1 MRRLFAI
8 LLLCLSSAS
17 AAKAIEPERRDAV
30 IVTGRV
36 WDGFTFKDMFLPSQ
50 AGTLH
55 LLAGQDSAI
64 SFVETQEYYWP
75 LSRQV
80 YVDLEKKRREV
91 SGVLKITR
99 DGKTIAEVEPSAY
112 VILYPDGALNGNGQL
127 LWGADAIQ
135 AYSAY
140 QEEERT
146 FARRYVEAEAQQRV
160 YEHKLLEAGAARL
173 RGAPVE
179 VIAPPDPLPKPSLR
193 LVTPPAAAYR
203 VALGAGEYKMAL
215 FIDGVLVPGTA
226 RRLAL
231 GDMAGR
237 RVTVADVVPE
247 ERWTR
252 PIATNG
258 ADMRIFARPGATFYL
273 TLSEA
278 DRFDET
284 EYMPVVSPQQD
295 AVAGRS
301 VSVRRMVSPIDGLA
315 VDFGQNGGAQSLS
328 LARLK
333 VVQTEGSGFGY
344 QVRPAKEDE
353 REDLTAFAVSVPAG
367 AGASRGEIRS
377 DGLGVAA
384 FRRQVV
390 VVQSRS
396 DSLALGLALLPLLGW
411 LGPTII
417 RRTAARADTDS

>member
-1 MRRLFAI
+1 MRRFLAI
-8 LLLCLSSAS
+8 LLLCLSAAS

-55 LLAGQDSAI
+55 LLAGQDNAI

-91 SGVLKITR
+91 GGILTITR
-99 DGKTIAEVEPSAY
+99 DGKTFAKVEPLPYA
-112 VILYPDGALNGNGQL
+112 ILYPQGALNGNGQL
-127 LWGADAIQ
+127 LWGADAIR
-135 AYSAY
+135 AYKAY
-140 QEEERT
+140 QEDERT
-146 FARRYVEAEAQQRV
+146 FARRYVEAETQQRA
-160 YEHKLLEAGAARL
+160 YERRLLEAGAARL
-173 RGAPVE
+173 RGRPVE
-179 VIAPPDPLPKPSLR
+179 VIAPPDPLPRPSLK
-193 LVTPPAAAYR
+193 LVTAPTAAYR
-203 VALGAGEYKMAL
+203 FALAAGAYEMAL
-215 FIDGVLVPGTA
+215 SVDGALVPGTA
-226 RRLAL
+226 RRLAV

-252 PIATNG
+252 SIATNG
-258 ADMRIFARPGATFYL
+258 ADMRIFARPGSTFYL

-284 EYMPVVSPQQD
+284 EYLPVVSPQQE
-295 AVAGRS
+295 AVSGRNVWIRRAAS
-301 VSVRRMVSPIDGLA
+301 LIDRVAVRFTETQDLP
-315 VDFGQNGGAQSLS
+315 

-344 QVRPAKEDE
+344 QVRAAKEGE
-353 REDLTAFAVSVPAG
+353 KEDLMAFAVSVPAN
-367 AGASRGEIRS
+367 AGVSRGEVRS
-377 DGLGVAA
+377 DGEGVAA
-384 FRRQVV
+384 FRREIV
-390 VVQSRS
+390 VVQPRN

-411 LGPTII
+411 LGPKIL
-417 RRTAARADTDS
+417 RRMVNKAGAAA

>member
-1 MRRLFAI
+1 MRRFLAI
-8 LLLCLSSAS
+8 FLLCLSVAS

-91 SGVLKITR
+91 NGVLTITR
-99 DGKTIAEVEPSAY
+99 DGKTVAEVGPSPY
-112 VILYPDGALNGNGQL
+112 VILYPEGALNGNGQL
-127 LWGADAIQ
+127 LWGADAIK
-135 AYSAY
+135 AYRAY
-140 QEEERT
+140 QEDERT

-160 YEHKLLEAGAARL
+160 YERKLLEAGAARL

-179 VIAPPDPLPKPSLR
+179 IIEVPDPLPKPSLK
-193 LVTPPAAAYR
+193 LVTAPAAAYR
-203 VALGAGEYKMAL
+203 LALDAGAYEMAL
-215 FIDGVLVPGTA
+215 SVDGVVVPGTA
-226 RRLAL
+226 RRLAV

-237 RVTVADVVPE
+237 RVMVADVVPE

-252 PIATNG
+252 PIATNS
-258 ADMRIFARPGATFYL
+258 ADMRIFARPGSTFYL

-284 EYMPVVSPQQD
+284 EYLPVVSPQQD
-295 AVAGRS
+295 AVSGRN
-301 VSVRRMVSPIDGLA
+301 VWIRRAASPLENVVARFTETQDL
-315 VDFGQNGGAQSLS
+315 Q

-344 QVRPAKEDE
+344 QVRAAKEGE
-353 REDLTAFAVSVPAG
+353 KEDLKAFAVSVPAE
-367 AGASRGEIRS
+367 AGVSRGEIRS
-377 DGLGVAA
+377 QGEGPAA
-384 FRRQVV
+384 FHREIVA
-390 VVQSRS
+390 VQPRN

-411 LGPTII
+411 LGPKIL
-417 RRTAARADTDS
+417 RRTKSKADA

>member
-1 MRRLFAI
+1 MRRFLAI
-8 LLLCLSSAS
+8 LLLCLSAAG

-30 IVTGRV
+30 IITGRV

-64 SFVETQEYYWP
+64 AFVETQEYYWP

-91 SGVLKITR
+91 NGVLTITR
-99 DGKTIAEVEPSAY
+99 DGKTVAEVGPSRH
-112 VILYPDGALNGNGQL
+112 VILYPEGALNGNGQL
-127 LWGADAIQ
+127 LWGAEAIK
-135 AYSAY
+135 AYRAY
-140 QEEERT
+140 QEDERT

-160 YEHKLLEAGAARL
+160 YERKLLEAGAARL

-179 VIAPPDPLPKPSLR
+179 VIEAPDPLPKPSLK
-193 LVTPPAAAYR
+193 LVTAPAAAYR
-203 VALGAGEYKMAL
+203 VALSAGVYEMAL
-215 FIDGVLVPGTA
+215 TADGVLVPGTA
-226 RRLAL
+226 RRLAV

-252 PIATNG
+252 PIATNS
-258 ADMRIFARPGATFYL
+258 ADMRIFARPGSTFYL

-278 DRFDET
+278 DRFEET
-284 EYMPVVSPQQD
+284 EYLPVVSPQQD
-295 AVAGRS
+295 PVSGRN
-301 VSVRRMVSPIDGLA
+301 VWVRRAASPLDSVAARFTETQDLP
-315 VDFGQNGGAQSLS
+315 

-344 QVRPAKEDE
+344 RVRNAKDGEK
-353 REDLTAFAVSVPAG
+353 EDLTAFAVSVPAD
-367 AGASRGEIRS
+367 ASVLRGEVRS
-377 DGLGVAA
+377 GGEDVAA
-384 FRRQVV
+384 FRRDVV
-390 VVQSRS
+390 VVQPRN
-396 DSLALGLALLPLLGW
+396 DGLALGLALLPLLGW
-411 LGPTII
+411 FGPTLI
-417 RRTAARADTDS
+417 RRTTARADTNN

>member
-1 MRRLFAI
+1 MWRRLAI
-8 LLLCLSSAS
+8 LLLCLSAAG

-36 WDGFTFKDMFLPSQ
+36 WDGFTFKDMFLPST
-50 AGTLH
+50 ADTLH

-80 YVDLEKKRREV
+80 YVDLEKKRGEV
-91 SGVLKITR
+91 SGVLTVTR
-99 DGKTIAEVEPSAY
+99 DGKTVAEVEPLPY
-112 VILYPDGALNGNGQL
+112 VILYSQGALNGNGQL
-127 LWGADAIQ
+127 LWGADAML

-140 QEEERT
+140 QEDERT
-146 FARRYVEAEAQQRV
+146 FARRYVEAEAQQRA
-160 YEHKLLEAGAARL
+160 YERKLLEAGAARL

-179 VIAPPDPLPKPSLR
+179 VIAPPDPLPKPSLK
-193 LVTPPAAAYR
+193 LVTAPAAAYR
-203 VALGAGEYKMAL
+203 FALAAGAYEMAL
-215 FIDGVLVPGTA
+215 SVDGVPVPGTA
-226 RRLAL
+226 RRLSV

-252 PIATNG
+252 PIATNC
-258 ADMRIFARPGATFYL
+258 ADMRIFARPGSTFYL

-284 EYMPVVSPQQD
+284 EYLPVVSPQQD
-295 AVAGRS
+295 AVSGRNVWIRRAAS
-301 VSVRRMVSPIDGLA
+301 PVDRVAVRFTETQDLP
-315 VDFGQNGGAQSLS
+315 

-344 QVRPAKEDE
+344 QVRAAKEGE
-353 REDLTAFAVSVPAG
+353 KEDLMAFAVSVPAD
-367 AGASRGEIRS
+367 AGVSRGEVRS
-377 DGLGVAA
+377 DGEGVAA
-384 FRRQVV
+384 FNREIVV
-390 VVQSRS
+390 VRPRN
-396 DSLALGLALLPLLGW
+396 DGLALGLALLPLLGW
-411 LGPTII
+411 LGPKIL
-417 RRTAARADTDS
+417 RGRKMWVNG

>member
-1 MRRLFAI
+1 MWRRLAI
-8 LLLCLSSAS
+8 LLLCLSAAS

-91 SGVLKITR
+91 SGVLTVTR
-99 DGKTIAEVEPSAY
+99 DGKTVAEVEPLPY
-112 VILYPDGALNGNGQL
+112 VILYPEGALNGNGQL
-127 LWGADAIQ
+127 LWGASAIR

-140 QEEERT
+140 QEDERT
-146 FARRYVEAEAQQRV
+146 FARRYVEAEAQQRI
-160 YEHKLLEAGAARL
+160 YERKLLEAGAARL

-179 VIAPPDPLPKPSLR
+179 VIAPPDPLPRPSLK
-193 LVTPPAAAYR
+193 LVTAPAAAYR
-203 VALGAGEYKMAL
+203 FALEAGTYEMAL
-215 FIDGVLVPGTA
+215 SADGLPVPGTA
-226 RRLAL
+226 RRLSV

-258 ADMRIFARPGATFYL
+258 ADMRIFARPGSTFYL

-284 EYMPVVSPQQD
+284 EYLPVVSPQQD
-295 AVAGRS
+295 AVSGRNVWIRRAAS
-301 VSVRRMVSPIDGLA
+301 PTDRVAVRFAETQDLP
-315 VDFGQNGGAQSLS
+315 

-344 QVRPAKEDE
+344 QVRTAKEGE
-353 REDLTAFAVSVPAG
+353 KEDLMAFAVSVPAN
-367 AGASRGEIRS
+367 AGVSRGEIRS
-377 DGLGVAA
+377 DGQGVAA
-384 FRRQVV
+384 FRRVIV
-390 VVQSRS
+390 VVQPRN

-411 LGPTII
+411 LGPKIL
-417 RRTAARADTDS
+417 RRRKSKAGA